1 MPETAIVPM
10 PWPCSSLIVT
20 VPTSSEV
27 MALKEDRIS
36 YLNAEPTRDGAE
48 RSETEPPLA
57 QEVAEVHSAEA
68 DDAVIE
74 EADFRHASDKMDS
87 FDRRLRSKTSGGQ
100 EQADPT

>member
-36 YLNAEPTRDGAE
+36 YLNAEPRGGGAE

-57 QEVAEVHSAEA
+57 QEVAEA
-68 DDAVIE
+68 DDAVIG
-74 EADFRHASDKMDS
+74 DVDLKDASDKMDS
-87 FDRRLRSKTSGGQ
+87 FDRRLQSKTIGGQ